1 MHAWGLARLD
11 RDRALEFFAQAVPRD
26 AGRHPGRNGTRRAF
40 TSAAMAGSVDLVQ
53 RCFTGLEIR
62 ANRLIL
68 RPCWP
73 EPLGPLTFRVNYRGN
88 WLEITVRGR
97 RARVQA
103 DPANSF
109 PVEIGCHDV
118 VHYLSPGGSIEVG

>member
-1 MHAWGLARLD
+1 M
-11 RDRALEFFAQAVPRD
+11 EFFATVLD
-26 AGRHPGRNGTRRAF
+26 ADMADIQGGTTREGIHL
-40 TSAAMAGSVDLVQ
+40 AAMAGSVDLAQ
-53 RCFTGLEIR
+53 RCFSGLEIR